1 MELVGDK
8 DRVEP
13 HTVTEVFGVTIVS
26 GDSPEDIR
34 KLEHQVVATL
44 KLSGTVIKVAVDDS
58 AEEPT
63 IWIWTDEMAEVVY
76 MSPCEAKL
84 LISSLQLAVHEST
97 GKDQ

>member
-1 MELVGDK
+1 MELVAK
-8 DRVEP
+8 DQLEP
-13 HTVTEVFGVTIVS
+13 HTITEMFGVTLVS
-26 GDSPEDIR
+26 GDSPDDI
-34 KLEHQVVATL
+34 KTLEHQVVATV
-44 KLSGTVIKVAVDDS
+44 KLSGTVIKVAVDDK

-63 IWIWTDEMAEVVY
+63 IWIWTDDMSEVAY